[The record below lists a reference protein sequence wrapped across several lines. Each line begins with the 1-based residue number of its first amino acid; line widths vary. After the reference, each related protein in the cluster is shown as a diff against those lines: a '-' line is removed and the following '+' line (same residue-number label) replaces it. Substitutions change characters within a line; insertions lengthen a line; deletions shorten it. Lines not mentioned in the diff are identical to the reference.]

1 MRLCN
6 VMNLIAA
13 HKETPNICL
22 YTSNMELE
30 RSKIVKKIYIDE
42 TFKNYAISVLTV
54 DLNN

>member
-6 VMNLIAA
+6 VINLIAA

-30 RSKIVKKIYIDE
+30 RSKIVENIYIDDE
-42 TFKNYAISVLTV
+42 TFKNYAIII
-54 DLNN
+54 NCRF